1 MIRSLS
7 KRLPVWLVLLS
18 CSIAFCQV
26 SILEAPRFAEAGQAL
41 KIQAFVDDKPVQV
54 RLTWVSDT
62 QTEIVNMALN
72 VRGYWTGAIGAHA
85 VQGKELSYA
94 VIADYDQGPT
104 TTTPDYS
111 LEICP
116 TYTLLKPETMELKK
130 TVLAQKKWHGDDKS
144 FGLYKPEQGPAMGPA
159 SIACHKGNI
168 YLLDTVKKRVLCF
181 DKAGK
186 SHPAVDIPTS
196 KASDL
201 IIDSTDDS
209 LMVVSQLEDKIYRF
223 RNGKLKNTQSAR
235 LKEGLEYPAKFCYD
249 RHSKML
255 FAERQNRR
263 KNLVPVI
270 DQKPSLKAMD
280 QPISKDAQILT
291 EVQGDCLIVKID
303 SDSRIF
309 AVDCGQA
316 VAYIDEEMVDDNG
329 IVWILYTLKG
339 DYRIR
344 RLARIDTT
352 DALAETTQINV
363 WFPFYATRR
372 MTLTDNGVALMAGD
386 LRHGR
391 IVVYDYAGGVQ

>member
-249 RHSKML
+249 RHSKL
-255 FAERQNRR
+255 V
-263 KNLVPVI
+263 KN
-270 DQKPSLKAMD
+270 
-280 QPISKDAQILT
+280 
-291 EVQGDCLIVKID
+291 
-303 SDSRIF
+303 
-309 AVDCGQA
+309 
-316 VAYIDEEMVDDNG
+316 
-329 IVWILYTLKG
+329 
-339 DYRIR
+339 
-344 RLARIDTT
+344 
-352 DALAETTQINV
+352 
-363 WFPFYATRR
+363 
-372 MTLTDNGVALMAGD
+372 
-386 LRHGR
+386 
-391 IVVYDYAGGVQ
+391 